1 MCMYY
6 NYVGMYSTSVI
17 DSTTTTGTQKSSYYT
32 QTHNCVLSCT
42 LVYVLGAMQ
51 NLSSQ
56 LDDFLE
62 VGVSIKVVQVSVQY
76 LVAECIVILTRGK
89 R

>member
-17 DSTTTTGTQKSSYYT
+17 DSTTTTGTQVT
-32 QTHNCVLSCT
+32 IILTHNCVLSCT